1 MTLNFE
7 ELKTVPLFNM
17 LTVSKAFQEFDTT
30 NLQHFITWLT
40 VAWVPGG
47 NPRDKMNGE
56 EIAALL
62 NAAEDE
68 EERFEISMYAAGR
81 HCAAM
86 SLTNLIKQLFE
97 VGEDDTDH
105 DEEIS
110 NAARRFAV
118 EALGYDRQQLEDL
131 ISLAYQDEKEQK
143 EVLDSFQK
151 EEEKNA

>member
-1 MTLNFE
+1 MALSFE
-7 ELKTVPLFNM
+7 ELRTVPLFNM
-17 LTVSKAFQEFDTT
+17 LTVSRAFQEFDTA
-30 NLQHFITWLT
+30 NLQHFITWLA

-47 NPRDKMNGE
+47 NPMDKMNRE
-56 EIAALL
+56 EIDTLL
-62 NAAEDE
+62 SATKDE
-68 EERFEISMYAAGR
+68 EKRHEIAFYAAGR

-86 SLTNLIKQLFE
+86 SLTKLIKQLFE
-97 VGEDDTDH
+97 IDEEDTDY

-110 NAARRFAV
+110 NVARRFAV